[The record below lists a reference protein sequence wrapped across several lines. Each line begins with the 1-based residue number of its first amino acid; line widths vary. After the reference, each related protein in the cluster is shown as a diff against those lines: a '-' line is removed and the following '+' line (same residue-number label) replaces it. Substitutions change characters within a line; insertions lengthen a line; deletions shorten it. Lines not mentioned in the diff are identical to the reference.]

1 MIDAYSYIRFS
12 SHAQTLGDSLRR
24 QMKLAY
30 EYAEANGLKLREDY
44 TFRDLGVSAYDR
56 TNIEKGALSLF
67 LRAVREGGVKWT
79 ASTSMAGPATII
91 LAG

>member
-1 MIDAYSYIRFS
+1 
-12 SHAQTLGDSLRR
+12 
-24 QMKLAY
+24 MKLAY

-67 LRAVREGGVKWT
+67 LRAVREGGVK
-79 ASTSMAGPATII
+79 SSVGPYYLLKIWIVSPELQHIKLWRCWVTW
-91 LAG
+91 LKLV